1 MKVYILG
8 CNDRAALTFA
18 REIGKLKIDV
28 EILSFDT
35 KCITL
40 KSKFIKKHHLLNQ
53 KSDVNEIYREIVN
66 IIKKGSFVIPINDYF
81 KRESYN

>member
-28 EILSFDT
+28 EI
-35 KCITL
+35 
-40 KSKFIKKHHLLNQ
+40 
-53 KSDVNEIYREIVN
+53 
-66 IIKKGSFVIPINDYF
+66 
-81 KRESYN
+81 

>member
-18 REIGKLKIDV
+18 
-28 EILSFDT
+28 
-35 KCITL
+35 
-40 KSKFIKKHHLLNQ
+40 
-53 KSDVNEIYREIVN
+53 REIVN